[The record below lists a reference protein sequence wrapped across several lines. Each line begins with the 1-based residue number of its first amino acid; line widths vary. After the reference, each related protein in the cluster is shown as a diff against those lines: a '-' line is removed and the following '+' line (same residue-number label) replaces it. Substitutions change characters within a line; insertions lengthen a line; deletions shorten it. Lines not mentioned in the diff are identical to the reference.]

1 MGPVITDF
9 FCLDTERL
17 APMLHMHA
25 VIKLQVTGFLPKF
38 LYCSQ
43 FSPRANNASG
53 YFPGYPEDPDLSPSY
68 KLIKKKQR
76 EIYKERFFG

>member
-1 MGPVITDF
+1 MGPVTTDF

-43 FSPRANNASG
+43 FSMHRFF
-53 YFPGYPEDPDLSPSY
+53 FPGYPEDPDLSPSY